1 MQAVNDHGSNDLH
14 FNDFVGRAALLH
26 EFKNMAFRIFHTG
39 SFTFM
44 LTHPL

>member
-1 MQAVNDHGSNDLH
+1 MQAVNDPG
-14 FNDFVGRAALLH
+14 FTTCIVDFVGRAALLY
-26 EFKNMAFRIFHTG
+26 EFKNMAFRTFHTG